1 MFLKVNF
8 LKNALRRA
16 AILLVSVIAFC
27 LCLSG
32 CSTTAA
38 KNQKGGYRLVID
50 YFDKVLSV
58 NAEYITGDEDE
69 QKELVFCF
77 YPAVIAESFSIN
89 GVAVNGIPNEPTFF
103 GENGEFVSVS
113 AEKPFRAGDVVCFDY
128 TLVLRECGDRLG
140 ITEHTVNLA
149 AFYPMKCVFDGGFVT
164 HPYSRFGDPFYCEFN
179 SYEIKLSVPSVY
191 AVACGFYPTEC
202 NVMGEKT
209 EYVYQNNYIRNF
221 AVCLSAEF
229 NVLTESRNGH
239 TVGYYYYDDENP
251 EKTLET
257 VADALDY
264 FCGQIGDYAYDILN
278 FAQSPYDSGGM
289 EYSAFFVLGES
300 TSQKEYLRAAAHE
313 TAHQWF
319 PIAVG
324 SDEYERGAF
333 DEGLVEFLTRAFV
346 KNKDGVYAEE
356 LFALAQAFYEG
367 YKNSGKNLD
376 GEPLTKGVPLDCYSS
391 LYEYAAVAYAA
402 SSIAFENLCVNL
414 GEKTFYNAL
423 SRFYENNRFKNASA
437 TDFFKAFPINVRRK
451 AEKIA
456 RSYV

>member
-1 MFLKVNF
+1 MFLKDDF

-16 AILLVSVIAFC
+16 AVLLACVITFC
-27 LCLSG
+27 LCLFG
-32 CSTTAA
+32 CSTTAN
-38 KNQKGGYRLVID
+38 KNQKGSYRLVID
-50 YFDKVLSV
+50 YFDKTLNV
-58 NAEYITGDEDE
+58 NAEYIAGDEDE

-89 GVAVNGIPNEPTFF
+89 GVTVNGVQKEPTFL
-103 GENGEFVSVS
+103 GENGEYIAVC
-113 AEKPFRAGDVVCFDY
+113 AEKPFGSGDVVCFDY

-149 AFYPMKCVFDGGFVT
+149 AFYPMKCVYDGGFVT
-164 HPYSRFGDPFYCEFN
+164 HSYSKLGDPFYCEFN

-209 EYVYQNNYIRNF
+209 EYVYENNYIRNF
-221 AVCLSAEF
+221 AVCLSTEF

-239 TVGYYYYDDENP
+239 TVGYYYYDDESP

-257 VADALDY
+257 VADALNY
-264 FCGQIGDYAYDILN
+264 FCEQIGDYAYDILN

-289 EYSAFFVLGES
+289 EYSAFFVLGKS
-300 TSQKEYLRAAAHE
+300 SSQKEYLRAAVHE

-333 DEGLVEFLTRAFV
+333 DEGLAEFLTRAFV
-346 KNKDGVYAEE
+346 KNEDGVYAEE
-356 LFALAQAFYEG
+356 LYVRSKAFYEG
-367 YKNSGKNLD
+367 YKKSGKYLG
-376 GEPLTKGVPLDCYSS
+376 GEPLSKGVSLDRYSS
-391 LYEYAAVAYAA
+391 LYEYTAVAYAA
-402 SSIAFENLCVNL
+402 SSLAFENLCVNL
-414 GEKTFYNAL
+414 GGKTFYKVLN
-423 SRFYENNRFKNASA
+423 RFYENNRFKNASA
-437 TDFFKAFPINVRRK
+437 TDFFNAFPLNVRRK
-451 AEKIA
+451 AEKLVG
-456 RSYV
+456 SYV